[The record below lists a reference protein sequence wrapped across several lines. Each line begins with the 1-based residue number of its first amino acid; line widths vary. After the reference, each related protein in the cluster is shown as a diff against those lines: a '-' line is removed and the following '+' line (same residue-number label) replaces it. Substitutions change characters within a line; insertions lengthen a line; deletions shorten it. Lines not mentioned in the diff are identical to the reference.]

1 MPLGSYFLR
10 GVLIGLLFGIPVGAV
25 GTMTVRNT
33 LSGGI
38 RAGLQ
43 TGLGSSI
50 ADCLYAAIGVFGLNI
65 LSNFLLRYQL
75 IIRLVGGTFIAGM
88 GSYLLLKK
96 AANHQPATGS
106 RSRRRFLTSFFVG
119 ITNPAA
125 ILTFLFAFSYFGI
138 TPQKDF
144 VVGATLVIG
153 VFLGTYLWWLA
164 LSMLTDYL
172 RKRNGNFRQELANRI
187 FGVILLLFGLVMI
200 LQTIFRR

>member
-1 MPLGSYFLR
+1 MPLESYFLR

-38 RAGLQ
+38 WAGLQ

-50 ADCLYAAIGVFGLNI
+50 ADCLYAAIGVFGLDL
-65 LSNFLLRYQL
+65 LSDFLLRYQL
-75 IIRLVGGTFIAGM
+75 VIRLVGGIFIAGM
-88 GSYLLLKK
+88 GSHLLLKK
-96 AANHQPATGS
+96 TVGKQTATGS
-106 RSRRRFLTSFFVG
+106 GSRFLTSFFIGV
-119 ITNPAA
+119 TNPAA

-138 TPQKDF
+138 TPQKDIA
-144 VVGATLVIG
+144 VGAALIIG

-164 LSMLTDYL
+164 LSVLTDYL
-172 RKRNGNFRQELANRI
+172 RKRNGSFRQELANRI
-187 FGVILLLFGLVMI
+187 FGMILLLFGLVMI

>member
-1 MPLGSYFLR
+1 MPLGGYFLR

-43 TGLGSSI
+43 TGLGSSV
-50 ADCLYAAIGVFGLNI
+50 ADCLYAAIGVFGLNF
-65 LSNFLLRYQL
+65 LSDFLLRYQL
-75 IIRLVGGTFIAGM
+75 VIRLMGGIFIAGM

-96 AANHQPATGS
+96 TAGKQTATGS
-106 RSRRRFLTSFFVG
+106 GSRFLTSFFVG
-119 ITNPAA
+119 VTNPAA

-144 VVGATLVIG
+144 AVGAALIIG

-164 LSMLTDYL
+164 LSVLTDYL
-172 RKRNGNFRQELANRI
+172 HKRKGNFRQELANRI

>member
-1 MPLGSYFLR
+1 MIPLGGYFFR

-50 ADCLYAAIGVFGLNI
+50 ADCLYAAIGVFGLDL
-65 LSNFLLRYQL
+65 LSDFLLRYQL
-75 IIRLVGGTFIAGM
+75 VIRLVGGIFIAGM

-96 AANHQPATGS
+96 TAGKQTATGS
-106 RSRRRFLTSFFVG
+106 GSRFLTSFFVG
-119 ITNPAA
+119 VTNPAA

-144 VVGATLVIG
+144 AVGAALIIG

-172 RKRNGNFRQELANRI
+172 LKRNGSFRQELANRI

>member
-1 MPLGSYFLR
+1 MPLGGYFFR

-25 GTMTVRNT
+25 GTITVRNT

-50 ADCLYAAIGVFGLNI
+50 ADCFYAAIGVFGLDL
-65 LSNFLLRYQL
+65 LSDFLLRYQL
-75 IIRLVGGTFIAGM
+75 VIRLAGGIFIAGV

-96 AANHQPATGS
+96 AAGKQTATGS
-106 RSRRRFLTSFFVG
+106 GSRFLTSLFVG

-138 TPQKDF
+138 TPQKDIA
-144 VVGATLVIG
+144 VGAALIIG

-164 LSMLTDYL
+164 LSVLTDYL
-172 RKRNGNFRQELANRI
+172 RKRNGSFRQELANRI
-187 FGVILLLFGLVMI
+187 FGAILLLFGLVMI

>member
-1 MPLGSYFLR
+1 MIPLGGYFFR

-38 RAGLQ
+38 REGLQ

-50 ADCLYAAIGVFGLNI
+50 ADCLYAAIGVFGLNF
-65 LSNFLLRYQL
+65 LSDFLLRYQL
-75 IIRLVGGTFIAGM
+75 IIRLVGGIFIAGM

-96 AANHQPATGS
+96 TAGKQTATGS
-106 RSRRRFLTSFFVG
+106 GSRFLTSFFVG
-119 ITNPAA
+119 VTNPAA

-144 VVGATLVIG
+144 AVGAALIIG

-164 LSMLTDYL
+164 LSVLTDYL
-172 RKRNGNFRQELANRI
+172 RKRNGSFRQELANRI